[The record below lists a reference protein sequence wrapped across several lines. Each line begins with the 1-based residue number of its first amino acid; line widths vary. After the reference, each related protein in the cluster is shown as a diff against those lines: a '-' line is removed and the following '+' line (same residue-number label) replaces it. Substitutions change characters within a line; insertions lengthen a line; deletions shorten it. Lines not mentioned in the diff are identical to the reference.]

1 MKRLLI
7 TALAFLALS
16 LVGKAQDPTTRWPY
30 IFTQF
35 QTGFVEIDEGTTRTY
50 PLNIHLR
57 HGQLHYLDADGII
70 KEATIGEVIGAKV
83 GSEYYLQVRGE
94 MMRVIAQSEH
104 GCVVEEVLG
113 DFAALNETGGAYGVS
128 SQTSATRKLSSIE
141 TDSQINQNHMLLMQ
155 SRSDGQL
162 LGLVKTLY
170 LVYPGYVVKAN
181 RSEVE
186 KVIPAEQSAAWKTWI
201 KNKKIKWNQPESLIS
216 LLEFLNP

>member
-1 MKRLLI
+1 MKKNLL
-7 TALAFLALS
+7 AGLS
-16 LVGKAQDPTTRWPY
+16 LFIMSAVAFAQEPTTRWPY
-30 IFTQF
+30 IFPQF
-35 QTGFVEIDEGTTRTY
+35 QTGFVEINEGTTRTY

-83 GSEYYLQVRGE
+83 GSDYYLQVRGE
-94 MMRVIAQSEH
+94 MMHVVARSEH

-141 TDSQINQNHMLLMQ
+141 TDGQINQNHMLLMQ
-155 SRSDGQL
+155 SRSDGQS
-162 LGLVKTLY
+162 LGLIKTLY

-186 KVIPAEQSAAWKTWI
+186 RYIPADRNADWKNWI
-201 KNKKIKWNQPESLIS
+201 KSHKIKWNQPESLVS

>member
-7 TALAFLALS
+7 TALALLAQT
-16 LVGKAQDPTTRWPY
+16 LVGKAQEPTTRWPY
-30 IFTQF
+30 IFPQF
-35 QTGFVEIDEGTTRTY
+35 QTGFVEINEGTTRTY

-83 GSEYYLQVRGE
+83 GSDYYLQARGE
-94 MMRVIAQSEH
+94 MMRVVARSEH

-113 DFAALNETGGAYGVS
+113 DFAALNETGGAYGS
-128 SQTSATRKLSSIE
+128 SSNTSATRKLSSIE

-162 LGLVKTLY
+162 LDLIKTLY

-201 KNKKIKWNQPESLIS
+201 KNHKIKWNQPESLVS